1 MNGDTQLDRAALLA
15 GLFTL
20 FLIIVG
26 DMILIIGALAL
37 LSSRIDSQ
45 LLYGVL
51 RVMSLL
57 SLALPPFVAARAA
70 SRRPLRH
77 ALSLGAVELL
87 LFLLLMTQ
95 TFSWQGTAQGA
106 VLGRM
111 PLVALGILLLS
122 LAAGALARWM
132 NSRGH

>member
-1 MNGDTQLDRAALLA
+1 MSNGARLDRAALLA

-20 FLIIVG
+20 FLVIVG

-37 LSSRIDSQ
+37 LSSWIDSQ
-45 LLYGVL
+45 LLYGTL
-51 RVMSLL
+51 RVIGLL

-70 SRRPLRH
+70 TRRPLRH

-87 LFLLLMTQ
+87 LILLLMTQ
-95 TFSWQGTAQGA
+95 TFSWQGTVQHS

-111 PLVALGILLLS
+111 PLVALGILLIS

-132 NSRGH
+132 DSRSH